1 MKYLQNLFNQMLK
14 VTHPKGYDSYGNAG
28 IKTKI
33 PF

>member
-1 MKYLQNLFNQMLK
+1 VTSDDFNQMLK
-14 VTHPKGYDSYGNAG
+14 DTHPEGHDSCGNAG